1 MIAKR
6 QYLKTKPACKV
17 TFQLSANAKHVA
29 LVGEFNGWN
38 EASTPMK
45 KSVEGVF
52 SVALEL
58 ETGREY
64 QFRYLLD
71 GSNWMNDDSADK
83 HVKTPLGSENS
94 VIVL

>member
-6 QYLKTKPACKV
+6 QYLKTKPVCKV
-17 TFQLSANAKHVA
+17 TFQLSAHAQHIA

-45 KSVEGVF
+45 KSAEGVF
-52 SVALEL
+52 SIILEL

-64 QFRYLLD
+64 QYRYLLD

-83 HVKTPLGSENS
+83 TVKTPFGNNNS

>member
-17 TFQLSANAKHVA
+17 TFQLPADAKHVA

-45 KSVEGVF
+45 KSAEGVF
-52 SVALEL
+52 SVILEL

-64 QFRYLLD
+64 QYRYLLD
-71 GSNWMNDDSADK
+71 GSLWMNDDSADK
-83 HVKTPLGSENS
+83 FVTTPLGNDNS

>member
-6 QYLKTKPACKV
+6 QYSKTKPVCKV
-17 TFQLSANAKHVA
+17 TFQLSKEAKHVA

-45 KSVEGVF
+45 KSKEGVF
-52 SVALEL
+52 SATIEL

-64 QFRYLLD
+64 QYRYLVD
-71 GSNWMNDDSADK
+71 GSNWVNDDSADK
-83 HVKTPLGSENS
+83 HVATPLGNDNS

>member
-1 MIAKR
+1 MISKR

-17 TFQLSANAKHVA
+17 TFQLSTEAKHVA

-45 KSVEGVF
+45 KSKEGAF
-52 SVALEL
+52 SVSLEL

-64 QFRYLLD
+64 QYRYLVD
-71 GSNWMNDDSADK
+71 GSNWINDENADK
-83 HVKTPLGSENS
+83 FVKTPLGNDNS

>member
-6 QYLKTKPACKV
+6 QYLKTKPVCKV
-17 TFQLSANAKHVA
+17 TFQLSTDAKHVA

-45 KSVEGVF
+45 KSKEGPF

-64 QFRYLLD
+64 QYRYLLD
-71 GSNWMNDDSADK
+71 GSKWMNDEKPDK
-83 HVKTPLGSENS
+83 FVKTPLGNDNS
-94 VIVL
+94 VVVL